1 MNRLLLPLCV
11 AAALACDLQWS
22 HANQPPVRE
31 HHVHRDVLAR
41 DESVVGR
48 AAVDGRYLLLTSGR
62 RLVEISRR
70 GSVSHRA
77 LSLNDMELWS
87 LGVAADGTLWA
98 LAGRD
103 MLVEVVTSGTPRRIA
118 LDGAYAGVHT
128 GPGFLLFQP
137 YDFRVGSAA
146 LLRGEPAAVG
156 GPAGRLKV
164 AGGNGRRVAVWMKSL
179 VQCGFAS
186 NDRLPCWPA
195 GAAVV
200 DVIGADGVG
209 RLVPLGDLAP
219 AIEMSGEDFAERGRP
234 VLQDV
239 AFGEGGA
246 LWVLASAPGAPAAK
260 ERGVRDL
267 WKYSMTGERLERYGL
282 AAPARMLLPAGPGR
296 LFAISGAGHLVRLD
310 VR

>member
-11 AAALACDLQWS
+11 AAALACDLQRS

-31 HHVHRDVLAR
+31 HHLQRDVLTR

-48 AAVDGRYLLLTSGR
+48 AAVGGRYLLLTSGR
-62 RLVEISRR
+62 RLVEIGRR
-70 GSVSHRA
+70 GSVSHRLLA
-77 LSLNDMELWS
+77 PTAMELWS
-87 LGVAADGTLWA
+87 LGVAADGTLWT

-103 MLVEVVTSGTPRRIA
+103 MLVEIAAGGTPRRIA
-118 LDGAYAGVHT
+118 LDGAYAAVHT

-146 LLRGEPAAVG
+146 LLRGAPGAVG
-156 GPAGRLKV
+156 GPAGRLTV
-164 AGGNGRRVAVWMKSL
+164 ADGNGRRVAVWMKSL
-179 VQCGFAS
+179 VQCGFVS

-200 DVIGADGVG
+200 DLIDAQGAG
-209 RLVPLGDLAP
+209 RLVPLRDLAP
-219 AIEMSGEDFAERGRP
+219 AIEMSGEEFAERGRP

-239 AFGEGGA
+239 AFDEREA

-267 WKYSMTGERLERYGL
+267 WKFSATGERLERHRL